1 MTNPNA
7 TRPTQPTKP
16 SSSARLSSMTP
27 VVIVDAV
34 EPCLRFWVDRFGF
47 LVSSEVPGGNGA
59 LQFAILEKD
68 GIQLM
73 YQTKA
78 SVVAD
83 SPDQA
88 SDLVGHSTALFFR
101 VPDLD
106 AVERALAGAPVVKA
120 RHETFYGSVEVY
132 VREPGGN
139 VVGFAQFKE

>member
-1 MTNPNA
+1 MTSTPLQA
-7 TRPTQPTKP
+7 AMPG
-16 SSSARLSSMTP
+16 SSVRLSQMTP

-34 EPCLRFWVDRFGF
+34 EPCIRFWVDRFAF
-47 LVSSEVPGGNGA
+47 AVTAEVPGDDGA

-78 SVVAD
+78 SVIAD
-83 SPDQA
+83 SPEQA
-88 SDLVGHSTALFFR
+88 ADVVGHSTALFFR

-106 AVERALAGAPVVKA
+106 AVERVLAGAPVVKA